1 MKSNRT
7 PTITRREKDYALFYF
22 HNNVRSKKARDVDN
36 GLTKGLTDNFSKA
49 WAGGLQREDWPGID
63 TMLRQEPSGYTS
75 KKGRNAFDEVVRV
88 IGEPK
93 L

>member
-7 PTITRREKDYALFYF
+7 PTITRKEKDYGLQFF
-22 HNNVRSKKARDVDN
+22 HTNIRSKKARDVDN
-36 GLTKGLTDNFSKA
+36 GTTRGVTDNFAKA
-49 WAGGLQREDWPGID
+49 WAGGMQREDWPGID
-63 TMLRQEPSGYTS
+63 TMLKQLPQGYTT
-75 KKGRNAFDEVVRV
+75 KKGKKAFDEISSV